1 MDKHHVCNSWRNSNG
16 IICLLPF
23 TTRRNSSET
32 RSHGDTGGGGTW
44 PLYSYLLALLSMTPQ
59 YVVVFLSNTSICG
72 EIRAFTFGLVPRRH
86 LSDCGDKIN
95 ELLSLQEWNRKR
107 LLLVRRYEYFSEGYS
122 CFMLKRKKYVIGWLV
137 VFLYCIST
145 VGSPT

>member
-1 MDKHHVCNSWRNSNG
+1 MFVIHDNSNG
-16 IICLLPF
+16 IKQLFVSCPSLPYVIF
-23 TTRRNSSET
+23 QKQGPM
-32 RSHGDTGGGGTW
+32 GDTGRGGTL
-44 PLYSYLLALLSMTPQ
+44 PLYSHILALLLVRSQ
-59 YVVVFLSNTSICG
+59 YVVFLSNTSICG

-137 VFLYCIST
+137 VFLTCIST
-145 VGSPT
+145 VGSLT